1 MDDEPPEG
9 SHRSKSLTPWLR
21 NSYAKTM
28 ADKYGDGIPAIPKP
42 TWDAAAQRWSDDDP
56 KTDAEKHAYCIR
68 REGHCAT
75 YLSPSLYAAAETIG
89 EDMRRYV
96 KNQPL
101 PAIKSGLTYSKF
113 APSDRARWEGCP
125 PAPKRKRI
133 PEGGRIKYCGGV
145 VCMPGKNG
153 NCVACFDDE

>member
-1 MDDEPPEG
+1 MGDEPPEG
-9 SHRSKSLTPWLR
+9 SHRSKSLTPWLT
-21 NSYAKTM
+21 NSYVRRQPVMVTL
-28 ADKYGDGIPAIPKP
+28 PEPV
-42 TWDAAAQRWSDDDP
+42 WDEAAQRWSDDDP
-56 KTDAEKHAYCIR
+56 KTDEEKHAYCIR

-96 KNQPL
+96 QVQPL
-101 PAIKSGLTYSKF
+101 PAIKSGLTYSKL

-125 PAPKRKRI
+125 PAPKRKHI
-133 PEGGRIKYCGGV
+133 SNKYCGGV